1 MTGAAAGDPK
11 VKALVYIAAFAPEG
25 GEPLGAFGKKYPAPL
40 DQTLKPDAAGFLYID
55 RAKFHDVFCADLPA
69 IDADIM
75 AVTQKPLHGSVFT
88 ASVPVAAW
96 KSIPSW
102 YMVSQNDR
110 AINPDLERFFAK
122 RMGAKTVEVA
132 SSHVSF
138 ISHPTDVAKLIEE
151 AATAA
156 TK

>member
-1 MTGAAAGDPK
+1 
-11 VKALVYIAAFAPEG
+11 
-25 GEPLGAFGKKYPAPL
+25 
-40 DQTLKPDAAGFLYID
+40 
-55 RAKFHDVFCADLPA
+55 
-69 IDADIM
+69 M

-122 RMGAKTVEVA
+122 RMGAKTVEVS

-156 TK
+156 AK